1 MENSSKALTKDT
13 ETLEHTE
20 AKAGRIPA
28 EDPSKMIDENG
39 QEYELLYDL
48 HTHTTYSHGTGS
60 VEDNVRAAVGKGLG
74 YIAISDHGPGHLF
87 YGINRNDIPNLKR
100 DIEKMN
106 VKFPKLQVKMSVEA
120 NTVHGGNGLDV
131 HREEFD
137 EYDFVIAGFHFG
149 LFGCSSIRNW
159 LWCHGFRRGEEKLRR
174 TNTEMVIR
182 ALEKNDI
189 AILTHPGDKGPFDI
203 RQIAEVCA
211 RTDTLMEINCR
222 HDHLTVE
229 EIRIAME
236 VPEVKFILSSDAHV
250 PEAVGECAGGFRRA
264 VEAGLDLSRIVNIA
278 KKGARI

>member
-1 MENSSKALTKDT
+1 MENSNK
-13 ETLEHTE
+13 ELEQKMKTAD
-20 AKAGRIPA
+20 AKADEAVPEA
-28 EDPSKMIDENG
+28 ASEMIDAEG
-39 QEYELLYDL
+39 REYKLLYDL

-60 VEDNVRAAVGKGLG
+60 VEDNVRAAVAKGLS

-106 VKFPKLQVKMSVEA
+106 VKFPKMQVKMSVEA

-131 HREEFD
+131 HRDEFD
-137 EYDFVIAGFHFG
+137 EFDFIIAGFHFG

-159 LWCHGFRRGEEKLRR
+159 LWSHGFRAGEETLRR
-174 TNTEMVIR
+174 TNTEMIVR

-203 RQIAEVCA
+203 RRIAEMCA
-211 RTDTLMEINCR
+211 QTDTLMEINCR

-229 EIRIAME
+229 EIRIAAE
-236 VPEVKFILSSDAHV
+236 VPGVRFILSSDAHT
-250 PEAVGECAGGFRRA
+250 PDAVGECAGGFRRA

-278 KKGARI
+278 KKGTHL